1 MAKNL
6 FSRPILVY
14 LVQIWA
20 QKFFLRVLPLLD
32 IWRRQ
37 SLDILVSFHHV
48 QDKKKTNI
56 QS

>member
-6 FSRPILVY
+6 FSGPILVY